1 MGIRLNKIFNED
13 CRETFKRDIQYDYVI
28 TSPPDFDDL
37 NYHPIN
43 EAKKYYKFLNEV
55 LSELN
60 PTNKSITIIVSNR
73 KHQRKTIRKNVAI
86 ANLMIEL
93 GYSLLSEKIWI
104 KTDKI
109 DLYRYGFSYVM
120 SFGKKGFKSKR
131 SNGFMSDVWYH
142 PLLLKGTNFFS
153 KDMVKRCIEN
163 YTDVGDVVYDC
174 FMGRGTTADA
184 CLDLDRKYIG
194 SETNILLCELFDKQ
208 H

>member
-1 MGIRLNKIFNED
+1 MNKIFNED
-13 CRETFKRDIQYDYVI
+13 CRETLKRDIQYDYVI
-28 TSPPDFDDL
+28 TSPPDFDEL
-37 NYHPIN
+37 NYHPIKD
-43 EAKKYYKFLNEV
+43 EKKYYKFLNDV

-60 PTNKSITIIVSNR
+60 PTNKSITIVVSNR
-73 KHQRKTIRKNVAI
+73 KYQRKTIRKNVAI
-86 ANLMIEL
+86 SNLMIDL

-104 KTDKI
+104 KTYKI
-109 DLYRYGFSYVM
+109 DLYRYSFSYVM

-142 PLLLKGTNFFS
+142 PLALKGTNFFS

-194 SETNILLCELFDKQ
+194 SETKFLLCDLFDKR

>member
-1 MGIRLNKIFNED
+1 MNKIFNED
-13 CRETFKRDIQYDYVI
+13 CRDTLKRNIQYDYVI
-28 TSPPDFDDL
+28 TSPPDFDEL
-37 NYHPIN
+37 HYHPIKD
-43 EAKKYYKFLNEV
+43 EKKYYKFLNEV

-60 PTNKSITIIVSNR
+60 PTNKSITIVVSNR
-73 KHQRKTIRKNVAI
+73 KYQRKTIRKNVEI
-86 ANLMIEL
+86 ASLMIDL

-109 DLYRYGFSYVM
+109 DLYRYSFSYVM

-142 PLLLKGTNFFS
+142 PLPLKGTNFFS
-153 KDMVKRCIEN
+153 KEMVKRCIEN

-194 SETNILLCELFDKQ
+194 SETNFLLCHLFDKQ